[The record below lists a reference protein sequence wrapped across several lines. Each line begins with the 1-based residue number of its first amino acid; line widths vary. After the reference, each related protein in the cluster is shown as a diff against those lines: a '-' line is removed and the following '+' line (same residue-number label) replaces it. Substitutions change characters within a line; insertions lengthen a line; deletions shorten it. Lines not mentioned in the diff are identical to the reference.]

1 MGDGSRTTRFFSWP
15 LMKENI
21 RSNIALVVII
31 MLIMILMS
39 TVVNFAT
46 SILEADSAS
55 EDTTNAQTDFYTY
68 LFALASYDEMTGAS
82 LSYDDF
88 VKAGDSS
95 VYEQVFAMLSEQAGL
110 DLSVAG
116 FQAAIDALAGSDIS
130 LDSYVRQFEYIYALG
145 QARGVFSGDELDI
158 EEMMNIML
166 ETMGVSTTLVDNLS
180 SMDTTTLLNH
190 MYFTVMGLLPIL
202 ILIVVLANSLVA
214 DKIDRGSMVYVLS
227 TPTKRLAVTITQA
240 LFMLLVP
247 AVVLAIVCATRVATS
262 FVFYDEVNVERIIT
276 LFVGMYILVE
286 AVAGIC
292 YLASCL
298 FNQSKHA
305 LAVGGGL
312 TVWFFLASLLGM
324 FGLENLVSMGVGVES
339 LSIFNRLTL
348 IGLFDVDS
356 INTIGTAVVDAAYL
370 WKLAVLAAIA
380 LVCYIL
386 GSVSFQKKDLPL

>member
-1 MGDGSRTTRFFSWP
+1 MSDASKTTRVFSWP

-21 RSNIALVVII
+21 RSNIVLVLII
-31 MLIMILMS
+31 VLIMVLMS

-55 EDTTNAQTDFYTY
+55 EDTTDAQSDFYGYLYVLATY
-68 LFALASYDEMTGAS
+68 DQMADAS
-82 LSYDDF
+82 LSYQDF
-88 VKAGDSS
+88 VKTNDSS
-95 VYEQVFAMLSEQAGL
+95 EYERVFSMFNDQADL
-110 DLSVAG
+110 DLSVTG
-116 FQAAIDALAGSDIS
+116 FRAAIDALASSEIS
-130 LDSYVRQFEYIYALG
+130 LESHVRQFEYIYALG

-202 ILIVVLANSLVA
+202 ILIVALANSLVA

-240 LFMLLVP
+240 LFMIIVP
-247 AVVLAIVCATRVATS
+247 ALVLTIVCSTRVATS
-262 FVFYDEVNVERIIT
+262 FVFYDEVNVKRIIT

-286 AVAGIC
+286 AIAGIC
-292 YLASCL
+292 YLASCF
-298 FNQSKHA
+298 FNQSKYA
-305 LAVGGGL
+305 LAIGGGFS
-312 TVWFFLASLLGM
+312 VWFFLASLLGM
-324 FGLENLVSMGVGVES
+324 FGLDNLVSMGVGVES
-339 LSIFNRLTL
+339 LSIFNKLTL

-356 INTIGTAVVDAAYL
+356 ISTIGTATPDDTYL
-370 WKLAVLAAIA
+370 WKLAVLAVIALICYVFGAIA
-380 LVCYIL
+380 
-386 GSVSFQKKDLPL
+386 FQKKDLPL